1 MDTSTRGPLSRPGA
15 MYVRGA
21 VVAGLSELSLHRNA
35 ISERL
40 PSCPSSAARP
50 KLSLRRVVFSPNKPP
65 GPCAPEQKVSAPRF
79 PSSRVGWPGPG
90 RPEMS
95 VAFSLAMQPRG
106 NSIRYFCPS
115 AARRPDLDAAAG
127 CQPRRADADAG
138 RGGGGCVPALPGV
151 RGLARLT
158 ALVSC
163 ISRVCTYWSG
173 AQAGPDWHG
182 LALGPPS
189 PVSHQTTEPIRLSR
203 GNVLLSWHILRHC
216 LLIAYIRPGVPCPR
230 CSPYAR
236 HRCMSTECPLVTHLV
251 HRSEKGKCR
260 HFLAACPPRAR
271 SDVVVSPAT

>member
-21 VVAGLSELSLHRNA
+21 VVAGPSELSLHRNA

-65 GPCAPEQKVSAPRF
+65 GPCAPEQKVSTPRF
-79 PSSRVGWPGPG
+79 PSSRAGWPG

-138 RGGGGCVPALPGV
+138 RGGGRLRACTA
-151 RGLARLT
+151 RGPRIGKIDSSSLMYLARL
-158 ALVSC
+158 
-163 ISRVCTYWSG
+163 
-173 AQAGPDWHG
+173 
-182 LALGPPS
+182 
-189 PVSHQTTEPIRLSR
+189 
-203 GNVLLSWHILRHC
+203 HILVGRAGRPRLAWPGPGPSLTGKPSDYRANPLFSRERAAELAYPAPLPTDSLHTTRRTMSP
-216 LLIAYIRPGVPCPR
+216 LLTICP
-230 CSPYAR
+230 SSL
-236 HRCMSTECPLVTHLV
+236 HV
-251 HRSEKGKCR
+251 HRMPIGHPSCSSFREGQVQTLPGC
-260 HFLAACPPRAR
+260 LSSAC
-271 SDVVVSPAT
+271 SI